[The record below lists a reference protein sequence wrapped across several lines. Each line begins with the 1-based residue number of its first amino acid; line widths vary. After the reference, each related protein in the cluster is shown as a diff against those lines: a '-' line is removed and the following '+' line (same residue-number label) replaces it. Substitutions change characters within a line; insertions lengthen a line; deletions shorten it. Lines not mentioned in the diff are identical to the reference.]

1 MLRKQKSA
9 RLSSWPFWIF
19 QRWVVNVH
27 VKMILCYEDQVSL
40 SQLCKRLF
48 QLKKTRIANIF
59 SKERQF
65 LTLLFFFFD
74 LRAKLPSAGLS
85 KRAKTDPRTF
95 FAILGRGDNSLLT
108 YQCFPVAC
116 AAFHPKEWH
125 NHFQSP
131 CMSDSLSVGQS
142 ARYTLFFSALIYN
155 FYATL
160 SAPQATWVVVS
171 GLVCESFVYFWNLFS
186 RTLTLITS
194 LSYRKLP
201 RATLRSNIHQML
213 GTGIE
218 GNLHDCDGRPNLRS
232 IIARDA
238 SLLLECGA
246 KMLRIKSNLQVLGIL
261 GELQGDWGAERDDTA
276 RVWRILIS

>member
-19 QRWVVNVH
+19 QRRVVNVH

-48 QLKKTRIANIF
+48 QLKKNRIANIF

-65 LTLLFFFFD
+65 LTLLLFFFD

-108 YQCFPVAC
+108 YQTLCRSV
-116 AAFHPKEWH
+116 
-125 NHFQSP
+125 
-131 CMSDSLSVGQS
+131 SLLV
-142 ARYTLFFSALIYN
+142 TLCFFSALIYN
-155 FYATL
+155 FYATS

-218 GNLHDCDGRPNLRS
+218 RNLHDCDGRPNLRS